1 MLVTSTLLFIIFAMR
16 SGVDVLRL
24 IVRRGAVTPTQ
35 RAAMHLRLEFL
46 LGFALVLV
54 MIYAIYLTT
63 LRRVG

>member
-16 SGVDVLRL
+16 SGVDGLCL
-24 IVRRGAVTPTQ
+24 MVRRGAVTPTQ
-35 RAAMHLRLEFL
+35 RAAIRVRLEFL

-54 MIYAIYLTT
+54 MIYAIYLMT